1 MRRHNDLKKV
11 YNYHNYYLLII
22 NYNSYLRLLQKNQN
36 CAPAN
41 YPNVRANRVVETQ
54 VGIEQQVSTG
64 LLVLQYFEYCFDFD
78 CYSILVE
85 LILQEWSRGLVLNFV
100 KLKDI
105 FIQSLKHV
113 GTTIIQ

>member
-11 YNYHNYYLLII
+11 YNYHNQRIKGSA
-22 NYNSYLRLLQKNQN
+22 SYLRLLQKNQS

-64 LLVLQYFEYCFDFD
+64 LLMQYFEYCFDFD

-113 GTTIIQ
+113 GTITIQ